1 MQNSTVYL
9 LGTFILSTSV
19 KECVDM
25 VNSKFRIMATLRGEA
40 GGVIIMVVNKN
51 FSCTDDILFLKLG
64 NGHSGS

>member
-1 MQNSTVYL
+1 M
-9 LGTFILSTSV
+9 GTFILSTSV

-25 VNSKFRIMATLRGEA
+25 VNSKFRIMATLRRGKA
-40 GGVIIMVVNKN
+40 GGVIIMVVNKS